1 MKTVDLILQKV
12 KRQGTVTA
20 KQLSVDLNI
29 TTMGARQHLLALE
42 EDGILSFHDIK
53 AKVGRP
59 TRHWTLTAKGH
70 AQFTD
75 RHGELAI
82 QFIDAIETLYGN
94 EGVEKITL
102 QREEKA
108 LETYQTAMQ
117 SGQSLQ
123 QKLQILCELRDQEGY
138 MVELE
143 VHPDHFLLIENHCP
157 ICQAAKRCPS
167 LCHSEQRIFKQ
178 VLKEHAFLERSEHIV
193 SGQRR
198 CVYKISPLG

>member
-20 KQLSVDLNI
+20 KQLSEDLSI
-29 TTMGARQHLLALE
+29 TTMGARQHLQSLE
-42 EDGILSFHDIK
+42 EEGVLSFHDVK

-82 QFIDAIETLYGN
+82 QFIDAIESLYGI

-108 LETYQTAMQ
+108 LDTYQTAMQ
-117 SGQSLQ
+117 AGPTLE

-143 VHPDHFLLIENHCP
+143 THSDHFLLIENHCP

-178 VLKEHAFLERSEHIV
+178 VLKDHAQLERNEHIV
-193 SGQRR
+193 AGQRR
-198 CVYKISPLG
+198 CVYKITPLT

>member
-20 KQLSVDLNI
+20 KQLSEAFEI
-29 TTMGARQHLLALE
+29 TTMGARQHLQSLE
-42 EDGILSFHDIK
+42 DDGILSYHDIK

-59 TRHWTLTAKGH
+59 TRHWSLTAKGH

-75 RHGELAI
+75 KHGELAI
-82 QFIDAIETLYGN
+82 QFIDAIESLYGA

-102 QREEKA
+102 QREQKA
-108 LETYQTAMQ
+108 LQSYQKAMS
-117 SGQSLQ
+117 SGRNLKE
-123 QKLQILCELRDQEGY
+123 KLHILCELRDQEGY
-138 MVELE
+138 MVDLE
-143 VHPDHFLLIENHCP
+143 QHEDHFLLIENHCP

-178 VLKEHAFLERSEHIV
+178 ALKDLASLERSEHIV

-198 CVYKISPLG
+198 CVYRVTPLN